1 MQLRAKSVTDSQ
13 YVWLSEQALEC
24 CRRHGARLLLNAPPS
39 LALALKV
46 DGVHLTVSTR
56 CVP

>member
-1 MQLRAKSVTDSQ
+1 MTDSQ